1 MQAGFRKERG
11 CRDNILILVS
21 VINHLLSQA
30 EQDVKSLGV
39 ITYIDFSAAFDSIL
53 HSYLFQALKDYGVP
67 AKYCRLVKAVYK
79 SAMVRVRLV
88 QQGGQKS
95 YSRNISIDR
104 GVIQGDIPS
113 PICFLVSL
121 DKLLTEHGGLELGIK
136 LTDEIVFSDAEFAD
150 DAFLPGGDTE
160 IASYRLT
167 NLQENAD
174 KEAGMQI
181 SIPKTKSQHIM
192 PTPKVSETT
201 EADIAALPAEK
212 QLCFECNKCG
222 WTYANQHGL
231 SIHQARHC
239 KKRKTKRLQN
249 RKGTVA
255 DKIVKRH
262 KVEQF
267 QATLDKVK
275 IGTEELENVYSFTYL
290 GAATPADG
298 NHEVP
303 VQHRINIA
311 WGAFNDHRKSLTTAK
326 LPTALRT
333 SLYRAV
339 VVSTMAYG
347 SEAWMF
353 TDQMRRKVNG
363 INSKMLSQITRR
375 TIHEEARSPAFNTV
389 EHVLS
394 RRWEYL
400 GHILRLDENRALKQ
414 IAINIA
420 PDFPYQEGSLLSDTS
435 FRSIAETK
443 EAAQDRAKWREGQE
457 RWSRR

>member
-1 MQAGFRKERG
+1 M
-11 CRDNILILVS
+11 
-21 VINHLLSQA
+21 SQA

-150 DAFLPGGDTE
+150 DAFLPADDTE
-160 IASYRLT
+160 IASHRLT

-174 KEAGMQI
+174 KEAGMKI
-181 SIPKTKSQHIM
+181 SISKTKSQHIM

-212 QLCFECNKCG
+212 QLCFECDKCG

-267 QATLDKVK
+267 
-275 IGTEELENVYSFTYL
+275 
-290 GAATPADG
+290 
-298 NHEVP
+298 
-303 VQHRINIA
+303 
-311 WGAFNDHRKSLTTAK
+311 
-326 LPTALRT
+326 
-333 SLYRAV
+333 
-339 VVSTMAYG
+339 
-347 SEAWMF
+347 
-353 TDQMRRKVNG
+353 
-363 INSKMLSQITRR
+363 
-375 TIHEEARSPAFNTV
+375 
-389 EHVLS
+389 
-394 RRWEYL
+394 
-400 GHILRLDENRALKQ
+400 
-414 IAINIA
+414 
-420 PDFPYQEGSLLSDTS
+420 
-435 FRSIAETK
+435 
-443 EAAQDRAKWREGQE
+443 
-457 RWSRR
+457 